1 MNDKVSAPTRFWIR
15 IISGEHTGRFV
26 GMRISGVVTK
36 PNLHSDPPRPMDGT
50 EFSSYGH
57 ETPLKYREAR
67 AQEWQAILKKAG
79 YETELVE
86 VPSTWP

>member
-1 MNDKVSAPTRFWIR
+1 
-15 IISGEHTGRFV
+15 
-26 GMRISGVVTK
+26 
-36 PNLHSDPPRPMDGT
+36 MDGT
-50 EFSSYGH
+50 QFSSYGH